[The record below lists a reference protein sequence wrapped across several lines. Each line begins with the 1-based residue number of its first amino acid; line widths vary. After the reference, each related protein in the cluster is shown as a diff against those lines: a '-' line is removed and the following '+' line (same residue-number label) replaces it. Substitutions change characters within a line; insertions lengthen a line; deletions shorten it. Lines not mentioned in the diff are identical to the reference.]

1 MIDSH
6 CHLYIKNSPGQQ
18 DQLIKEA
25 AAEGISKIINIGID
39 IETSE
44 LSVDLAE
51 KFDSI
56 YCTVGIHP
64 HDAKKL
70 NEQSIEKLRQL
81 AAHKRVVAIGEIGLD
96 FYRNLSPKP
105 LQYEAFEKQLE
116 LAIDLKKPVVIHTRE
131 SLIETIEVVNK
142 YAAELVGGVFHCF
155 PGDADDAERIFELGF
170 SVSFG
175 GVMTFKN
182 SDMARV
188 ASRVPLEKIILET
201 DAPYLTPVPFRGKQ
215 NRPAYVKYVYEKL
228 AELRGLPTAEVE
240 MIIDRNCIKLF
251 KLEETFAG

>member
-6 CHLYIKNSPGQQ
+6 CHLYIKNSTEQQ

-25 AAEGISKIINIGID
+25 LADGISKIINIGID
-39 IETSE
+39 IETSQ
-44 LSVDLAE
+44 LSLDLAE
-51 KFDSI
+51 KYDSL

-81 AAHKRVVAIGEIGLD
+81 AAHQKVVAIGEIGLD

-105 LQYEAFEKQLE
+105 LQYAAFEKQLE
-116 LAIDLKKPVVIHTRE
+116 LAIELKKPIVIHTRE
-131 SLIETIEVVNK
+131 ALEETIEVVKK
-142 YAAELVGGVFHCF
+142 YETDLVGGLFHCF
-155 PGDADDAERIFELGF
+155 PGDAADAERVIEIGF

-182 SDMARV
+182 ADMAEV
-188 ASRVPLEKIILET
+188 ASQVPLEKIILET
-201 DAPYLTPVPFRGKQ
+201 DSPYLTPVPFRGKP
-215 NRPAYVKYVYEKL
+215 NRPAYVKYVYQKL
-228 AELRGLPTAEVE
+228 AELKNLPVADIET
-240 MIIDRNCIKLF
+240 IIDRNCVKLF

>member
-6 CHLYIKNSPGQQ
+6 CHLYIKNSPEQQ

-25 AAEGISKIINIGID
+25 TADGISRIINIGID

-44 LSVDLAE
+44 LSVVLAE
-51 KFDSI
+51 KYDSL

-70 NEQSIEKLRQL
+70 NGQSIEKLRQL
-81 AAHKRVVAIGEIGLD
+81 AVHQKVVAIGEIGLD
-96 FYRNLSPKP
+96 FYRNLSPRP
-105 LQYEAFEKQLE
+105 LQYKAFKKQLE
-116 LAIDLKKPVVIHTRE
+116 LAIDLQKPVVIHTRE
-131 SLIETIEVVNK
+131 SLEETIEVMKK
-142 YAAELVGGVFHCF
+142 YAADLVGGVFHCF
-155 PGDADDAERIFELGF
+155 PGDAADAEHVFELGF

-182 SDMARV
+182 SKMAEV
-188 ASRVPLEKIILET
+188 ASQVPLDKIILET
-201 DAPYLTPVPFRGKQ
+201 DSPYLTPAPFRGKQ
-215 NRPAYVKYVYEKL
+215 NRPAYVKHVYEKL
-228 AELRGLPTAEVE
+228 AGLRDLPTAEIE
-240 MIIDRNCIKLF
+240 MLIDRNCIKLF

>member
-6 CHLYIKNSPGQQ
+6 CHLYIKNSPEQQ

-39 IETSE
+39 IETSQ
-44 LSVDLAE
+44 LSLDLAE
-51 KFDSI
+51 NYDSL

-81 AAHKRVVAIGEIGLD
+81 AAHQKVVAIGEIGLD

-105 LQYEAFEKQLE
+105 LQYAAFEKQLE
-116 LAIDLKKPVVIHTRE
+116 LAIDLQKPVVIHTRE
-131 SLIETIEVVNK
+131 SLEETIEVVRR
-142 YAAELVGGVFHCF
+142 YEADLVGGVFHCF
-155 PGDADDAERIFELGF
+155 AGDATDAERVFELGF

-182 SDMARV
+182 AEMAEV
-188 ASRVPLEKIILET
+188 ASQVPLEKIILET
-201 DAPYLTPVPFRGKQ
+201 DSPYLTPVPFRGKQ
-215 NRPAYVKYVYEKL
+215 NRPAFVKYVYEKL
-228 AELRGLPTAEVE
+228 AELRDLPAAEIE
-240 MIIDRNCIKLF
+240 MIIDRNCVKLF

>member
-6 CHLYIKNSPGQQ
+6 CHLYIKNSTEQQ

-25 AAEGISKIINIGID
+25 VADGIGKIINIGID
-39 IETSE
+39 IETSQ
-44 LSVDLAE
+44 LSLDLAE
-51 KFDSI
+51 KYDSL
-56 YCTVGIHP
+56 YSTVGIHP

-81 AAHKRVVAIGEIGLD
+81 AAHDKVVAIGEIGLD

-105 LQYEAFEKQLE
+105 LQYAAFKKQLE
-116 LAIDLKKPVVIHTRE
+116 LAIELKKPIVIHTRD
-131 SLIETIEVVNK
+131 SLEETIEVVNK

-155 PGDADDAERIFELGF
+155 PGDADDAERIFKLGF

-175 GVMTFKN
+175 GVITFKN
-182 SDMARV
+182 SDMAEV
-188 ASRVPLEKIILET
+188 AAQVPLENIILET
-201 DAPYLTPVPFRGKQ
+201 DSPYLTPLPFRGKQ
-215 NRPAYVKYVYEKL
+215 NRPAYLKYVYEKL
-228 AELRGLPTAEVE
+228 AELRGLPVADIES
-240 MIIDRNCIKLF
+240 IIDRNCVKLF

>member
-6 CHLYIKNSPGQQ
+6 CHLYIKNSPEQQ

-25 AAEGISKIINIGID
+25 AADGIGKIINIGID
-39 IETSE
+39 IETSQ
-44 LSVDLAE
+44 LSLDLAE
-51 KFDSI
+51 KYDSI

-81 AAHKRVVAIGEIGLD
+81 AVHDKVVAIGEIGLD

-105 LQYEAFEKQLE
+105 LQYAAFEKQLE
-116 LAIDLKKPVVIHTRE
+116 LAVELKKPIVIHTRE
-131 SLIETIEVVNK
+131 SLEETIEVVKK
-142 YAAELVGGVFHCF
+142 YAADLVGGVFHCF
-155 PGDADDAERIFELGF
+155 PGDAADAERVFELGF

-175 GVMTFKN
+175 GVITFKN
-182 SDMARV
+182 SDMAEV
-188 ASRVPLEKIILET
+188 AAQVPLEKIILET
-201 DAPYLTPVPFRGKQ
+201 DSPYLTPLPFRGKQ
-215 NRPAYVKYVYEKL
+215 NRPAYVKYVYQKL
-228 AELRGLPTAEVE
+228 AELRGLPVADIES
-240 MIIDRNCIKLF
+240 IIDRNCVKLF

>member
-44 LSVDLAE
+44 LSLDIA
-51 KFDSI
+51 KNFDSL

-70 NEQSIEKLRQL
+70 NKQAIEKLRQL
-81 AAHKRVVAIGEIGLD
+81 AAHQKVVAIGETGLD
-96 FYRNLSPKP
+96 FYRNLSPRP

-116 LAIDLKKPVVIHTRE
+116 LAVDCKKPCRKT
-131 SLIETIEVVNK
+131 
-142 YAAELVGGVFHCF
+142 
-155 PGDADDAERIFELGF
+155 ELG
-170 SVSFG
+170 
-175 GVMTFKN
+175 
-182 SDMARV
+182 
-188 ASRVPLEKIILET
+188 I
-201 DAPYLTPVPFRGKQ
+201 LTP
-215 NRPAYVKYVYEKL
+215 A
-228 AELRGLPTAEVE
+228 ASS
-240 MIIDRNCIKLF
+240 M
-251 KLEETFAG
+251 AGQ

>member
-6 CHLYIKNSPGQQ
+6 CHLYIKNSLEQQ

-25 AAEGISKIINIGID
+25 AADGISRIINIGID

-44 LSVDLAE
+44 LSIDLAE
-51 KFDSI
+51 KYNSL

-81 AAHKRVVAIGEIGLD
+81 AAHQKVVAIGEIGLD
-96 FYRNLSPKP
+96 FYRNLSPRP
-105 LQYEAFEKQLE
+105 LQFAAFEKQLE
-116 LAIDLKKPVVIHTRE
+116 LAIELKKPIVIHTRE
-131 SLIETIEVVNK
+131 SLEETIEVVKK
-142 YAAELVGGVFHCF
+142 YATDLVGGVFHCF
-155 PGDADDAERIFELGF
+155 SGNADDAERVFELGF
-170 SVSFG
+170 AVSFG

-182 SDMARV
+182 SDMAEV
-188 ASRVPLEKIILET
+188 AAQVPLEKIILET
-201 DAPYLTPVPFRGKQ
+201 DSPYLTPLPFRGKQ
-215 NRPAYVKYVYEKL
+215 NRPAYVKYVYQKL
-228 AELRGLPTAEVE
+228 AELKNLPASEIET
-240 MIIDRNCIKLF
+240 IIDRNCVKLF

>member
-6 CHLYIKNSPGQQ
+6 CHLYIKNSPEQQ

-25 AAEGISKIINIGID
+25 AADGISKIINIGID
-39 IETSE
+39 IETSQ
-44 LSVDLAE
+44 LSLELAE
-51 KFDSI
+51 KYDSL

-70 NEQSIEKLRQL
+70 NEQSIEKLQQL
-81 AAHKRVVAIGEIGLD
+81 AAHDKVVAIGEIGLD

-105 LQYEAFEKQLE
+105 LQYAAFEKQLE
-116 LAIDLKKPVVIHTRE
+116 LAVQLKKPIVIHTRE
-131 SLIETIEVVNK
+131 ALEETIEVVKK
-142 YAAELVGGVFHCF
+142 YANGLVGGVFHCF
-155 PGDADDAERIFELGF
+155 PGNAAEAERVFELGF

-182 SDMARV
+182 AEMAEV
-188 ASRVPLEKIILET
+188 ASQVPLEKIILET
-201 DAPYLTPVPFRGKQ
+201 DSPYLTPLPFRGKQ
-215 NRPAYVKYVYEKL
+215 NRPAYVKYVYQKL
-228 AELRGLPTAEVE
+228 AELKNLPVADIVS
-240 MIIDRNCIKLF
+240 IIDRNCIKLF

>member
-25 AAEGISKIINIGID
+25 AADGISKIINIGID
-39 IETSE
+39 IETSQ
-44 LSVDLAE
+44 LSLDLAE
-51 KFDSI
+51 KYDSL

-81 AAHKRVVAIGEIGLD
+81 AAHQKVVAIGEIGLD

-105 LQYEAFEKQLE
+105 LQYAAFEKQLE
-116 LAIDLKKPVVIHTRE
+116 LAIELKKTIVIHTRE
-131 SLIETIEVVNK
+131 ALEETIEVVKK
-142 YAAELVGGVFHCF
+142 YETDLVGGVFHCF
-155 PGDADDAERIFELGF
+155 PGDAADAERVIEIGF

-182 SDMARV
+182 ADMAEV
-188 ASRVPLEKIILET
+188 ASQVPLEKNILET
-201 DAPYLTPVPFRGKQ
+201 DSPYLTPVPFRGKP
-215 NRPAYVKYVYEKL
+215 NRPSYVKYVYQKL
-228 AELRGLPTAEVE
+228 AELKNLPVADIET
-240 MIIDRNCIKLF
+240 IIDRNCVKLF